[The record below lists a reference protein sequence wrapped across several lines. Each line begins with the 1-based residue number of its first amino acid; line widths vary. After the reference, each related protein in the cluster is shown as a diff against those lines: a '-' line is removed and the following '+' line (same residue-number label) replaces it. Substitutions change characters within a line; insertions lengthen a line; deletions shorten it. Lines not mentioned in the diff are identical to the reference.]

1 MAKVWV
7 IQHIVC
13 ETLGTIAGALEG
25 AGISYQHIRPFAG
38 DRVPKEIG
46 GCTGLIVMGGPMG
59 VYERDAYPFLADEM
73 RLIEK
78 TLQAQVPILGVC
90 LGSQLLAATLGAAVT
105 KGQRKEIGWYPVTL
119 ADSCK
124 DDPLWTGVESPFTAY
139 HWHGDVFE
147 LPSGA
152 VGLASSALTKHQA
165 FRYGRNAYGFLFH
178 MEVTPVM
185 IREMVEN
192 FRDELR
198 EAKLDGAEILRK
210 APDYLPPLQTIG
222 NLVFQRWA
230 RLITSPRLR

>member
-13 ETLGTIAGALEG
+13 ETLGTIADALEG
-25 AGISYQHIRPFAG
+25 PGILYQYIRPFAG
-38 DRVPKEIG
+38 DRVPEEMG
-46 GCTGLIVMGGPMG
+46 DASGLIVMGGPMG

-78 TLQAQVPILGVC
+78 ALQAQVPILGVC

-119 ADSCK
+119 ADACK
-124 DDPLWTGVESPFTAY
+124 DDPLWSGAESPFTAY

-152 VGLASSALTKHQA
+152 TALASSAMTKHQA
-165 FRYGRNAYGFLFH
+165 FRYDRNAYGFLFH
-178 MEVTPVM
+178 MEVTTGM
-185 IREMVEN
+185 IRDMVNAFAE
-192 FRDELR
+192 ELR
-198 EAKLDGAEILRK
+198 EAKVDGKEILNRT
-210 APDYLPPLQTIG
+210 AECLPPLQAIG
-222 NLVFQRWA
+222 QSVFQRWA
-230 RLITSPRLR
+230 RLLEPH